1 MTSKVA
7 GDQAI
12 FEWKYMFFQLL
23 STTKVKIVDEMMQSA
38 YLYVILHNKHKN
50 YRLSFRETSL
60 SGDERGKTSAVRR
73 LDFNLTS
80 NSW

>member
-7 GDQAI
+7 GDQEI

-38 YLYVILHNKHKN
+38 YLCVILHNKHKN
-50 YRLSFRETSL
+50 YRLSRF
-60 SGDERGKTSAVRR
+60 
-73 LDFNLTS
+73 
-80 NSW
+80 